1 MERRRFCFNLNPD
14 HLLGLDVD
22 AFVSV
27 ACPRIAIDDFAIY
40 KKPIITPP
48 EAEIVYGQRKWED
61 YIFDEIA
68 GQELLSS
75 STTTWKS
82 ASMDGTLG

>member
-1 MERRRFCFNLNPD
+1 
-14 HLLGLDVD
+14 LDVD

-68 GQELLSS
+68 GQEPEE
-75 STTTWKS
+75 
-82 ASMDGTLG
+82 